1 MRKLLLSKIRRVRA
15 FLQNIRGAMQREV
28 RVQQKMLNVWV
39 SCLHSNHIKKELHQ
53 HSSESCCVLSLCKLH
68 NLVYIDA
75 AVLIDWI
82 NWLHRALHGTVA
94 PVWYLYEQTGPL
106 CHYGEKTACSSLSE
120 FTLYSN
126 SAVTQMTSEA
136 PKHRV
141 IFSPVPTAQSQC
153 EKPSCFVSTVL
164 YYHYLTG
171 VCQRLKHL
179 LRAAQEK
186 KKRIRKE
193 RTTPTPKNYCIYAPV
208 SCLCIVLWFEAWQL
222 LLQHP
227 TPVSAPPHYFSAC
240 SRILLFSCNHPLSIC
255 WRISCVSVVS

>member
-28 RVQQKMLNVWV
+28 RVQKKMLNVWV
-39 SCLHSNHIKKELHQ
+39 SCLHSNHIKNELHQ

-126 SAVTQMTSEA
+126 STVTQMTSEVH
-136 PKHRV
+136 KHRV
-141 IFSPVPTAQSQC
+141 IFSPVPTAQYQC
-153 EKPSCFVSTVL
+153 EKSSCFVSTVL

-186 KKRIRKE
+186 KKKNKKRKNN
-193 RTTPTPKNYCIYAPV
+193 PYPKKLLHLCTCLMPLYSALIWGLAALASV
-208 SCLCIVLWFEAWQL
+208 SHTCVCPSTL
-222 LLQHP
+222 LLCLLP
-227 TPVSAPPHYFSAC
+227 YPP
-240 SRILLFSCNHPLSIC
+240 LQL
-255 WRISCVSVVS
+255 